1 MENENDLILS
11 IAAHFQTEGV
21 ISQVKR
27 FGSGHI
33 NDTFRLDTEKVGDP
47 SYLLQRINRFIFP
60 EPQHLMDNMD
70 LVCGHLQTKFAHLG
84 KEQVQRR
91 TLTIIPTKHSKLYH
105 EDAQGDSWRMLL
117 LIENTHSVDLVRSPA
132 QAYAGGAAFGAFQRQ
147 LADLEAKKLHVL
159 LPRFHDVDY
168 RLENLRNALITHP
181 MGRTVEPE
189 VQKLLQAMEIRE
201 TDMRRDFIERIVTVS
216 PLRII
221 HNDTKFNNL
230 LLDQDDRP
238 QCVIDLDTVMPGYV
252 AFDFGDAIRTIINSG
267 QEDDPALENITLNIP
282 LFEAYTNGYLQEA
295 GSFLTEPE
303 MDSLLYGVY
312 LLPYM
317 QILRFLTDYIEYDPY
332 YKTEYPSHN
341 LVRAQAQ
348 FKLLTE
354 LEAHRTRLQYILH
367 QFAAS

>member
-1 MENENDLILS
+1 MENETDLILS

-33 NDTFRLDTEKVGDP
+33 NDTFRLDAVKEDDP

-60 EPQHLMDNMD
+60 DPQHLMDNMN
-70 LVCGHLQTKFAHLG
+70 LVCGHLQFKFAHLG
-84 KEQVQRR
+84 KEQVQRQ
-91 TLTIIPTKHSKLYH
+91 TLTIIPTKQSTLYY

-117 LIENTHSVDLVRSPA
+117 FIKNTHSVDLVRLPA

-147 LADLEAKKLHVL
+147 LADLDAEKLHVL
-159 LPRFHDVDY
+159 LPRFHDIDY
-168 RLENLRNALITHP
+168 RLENLSNALIAHP
-181 MGRTVEPE
+181 TGRTMEAE
-189 VQKLLQAMEIRE
+189 VQKLLQEMEKRKP
-201 TDMRRDFIERIVTVS
+201 DMRQDFNERIVNAS

-230 LLDQDDRP
+230 LLDQNGQP

-267 QEDDPALENITLNIP
+267 QEDDPDVENITLNIP

-295 GSFLTEPE
+295 GSFLTETE

-332 YKTEYPSHN
+332 YKIQYPSHN

-348 FKLLTE
+348 FKLLTQ
-354 LEAHRTRLQYILH
+354 LEAQRPILQSIL
-367 QFAAS
+367 QQAAIS